1 MLSLVQKEKFL
12 SLKVEIIN
20 LNILTYVYVKKRNR
34 LGYLFR
40 NSTRYFIFEEFT
52 ALRYMEN
59 GIILQLTNLDDDNSS
74 FSFRKV
80 QKEINKTIKEK
91 KILTQ
96 FQRKLEV
103 YRIKI
108 NKLKVKYRNNRIAHL
123 NYDTDLNIDE
133 FLNFDTHLRPL
144 ITLVN
149 EIGDFIWGEK
159 INYEFKLGSIEGVL
173 DFRKLCEEL
182 KIDFN
187 EQNGII

>member
-59 GIILQLTNLDDDNSS
+59 GIILHLTNLDDDNSS